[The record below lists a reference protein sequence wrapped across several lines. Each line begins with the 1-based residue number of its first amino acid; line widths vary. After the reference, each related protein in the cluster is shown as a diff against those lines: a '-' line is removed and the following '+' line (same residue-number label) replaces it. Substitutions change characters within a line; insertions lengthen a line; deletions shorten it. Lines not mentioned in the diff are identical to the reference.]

1 MHVLI
6 VLAHPKRDSFNAA
19 LCRSLEEGLCEA
31 GHAVDI
37 ADLYAEHF
45 DPRLGPE
52 ELDAMGS
59 LRPAPDVAA
68 YQQRMLQAQ
77 GLVFL
82 FPVWWFGPPAILKGF
97 VDRVLQENFAF
108 RFRGTGAV
116 EGLLRH
122 ERALVIN
129 TAGVSASL
137 YKLFGFGKPL
147 AKVFDK
153 WTLQVCGIRKVRHV
167 VFYDVVKADDA
178 TRARYLA
185 EARRLGCE
193 FFSAY

>member
-1 MHVLI
+1 MRVMV

-19 LCRSLEEGLCEA
+19 LCRSLAEGLGEA
-31 GHAVDI
+31 GHSVDV
-37 ADLYAEHF
+37 ADLYAEGF

-59 LRPAPDVAA
+59 GPPAPVVAA
-68 YQQRMLQAQ
+68 YQQRLLQAQ
-77 GLVFL
+77 GLVFI
-82 FPVWWFGPPAILKGF
+82 FPVWWFGPPAVLKGF

-122 ERALVIN
+122 EKALVIN

-137 YKLFGFGKPL
+137 YKVFGFGKPM
-147 AKVFDK
+147 AKVFNK

-167 VFYDVVKADDA
+167 VFYDVVKTDDA

-185 EARRLGCE
+185 EARRLGRE
-193 FFSAY
+193 VFSP